1 VILELL
7 DALRHRARRR
17 RWNASQAE
25 GRRGED
31 LAHRY
36 LRKAGY
42 TVVARNYRLPAG
54 ELDLVA
60 WDGDTCAVV
69 EVKTRASAGH
79 GDPESAIDED
89 KRAAL
94 TRAAAAYAR
103 RAGIGWARIRFDIVT
118 VIMSDPP
125 RITLRKDAFRGRH
138 ERRPGA

>member
-1 VILELL
+1 MILAWV
-7 DALRHRARRR
+7 DALRDRARRKQ
-17 RWNASQAE
+17 WNAGLAD

-60 WDGDTCAVV
+60 WDGETCAIV
-69 EVKTRASAGH
+69 EVKTRASADY
-79 GDPESAIDED
+79 GDPESAIDAE
-89 KRAAL
+89 KRLAL

-103 RAGIGWARIRFDIVT
+103 RAGIEWSRIRFDTVT
-118 VIMSDPP
+118 VILSSPP
-125 RITLRKDAFRGRH
+125 VIELRRDAFR
-138 ERRPGA
+138 ER